1 VHAHPDPRRFLSA
14 AAAAFALMLV
24 ALVLP
29 PATAD
34 LDVGLGGGGSQASP
48 NAAPAAPVVVRSA
61 PSQPRWLTDPLSPP
75 AFTVR

>member
-1 VHAHPDPRRFLSA
+1 MHAHPDPRRLLAA

-29 PATAD
+29 SATAD
-34 LDVGLGGGGSQASP
+34 LNLRLGGAGSQAASE
-48 NAAPAAPVVVRSA
+48 AAPAVVQAA

-75 AFTVR
+75 AFTTR